1 MYKHMHHGTP
11 CDTDINATVDGS
23 SNVMQHQQH
32 IRIDTN
38 ILASNGRQYDALH
51 SFESPELKS

>member
-1 MYKHMHHGTP
+1 MHHGTP